1 MSKIAV
7 QLSEVINNV
16 ETNRQEVMQVKS
28 ELNGYR
34 LPDTFPVPW
43 SLQSSGVFDRI
54 NKHLERLR
62 SVKGIFETA
71 VEFTKLDRIEFGGL
85 RGRNL
90 SQRVSDIAID
100 YQRLY
105 NHWTL
110 VDFDV
115 FAVVGPES
123 VKFEGRLSEY
133 QARSDSLE
141 RALAQV
147 LIEAFNDCSTM
158 DHCIKVLRLIL
169 RKKITRIEFSKIESI
184 FTKLRFW

>member
-1 MSKIAV
+1 MKILKKYC
-7 QLSEVINNV
+7 Q
-16 ETNRQEVMQVKS
+16 TCRQEVLQSKS
-28 ELNGYR
+28 QLNTYR

-43 SLQSSGVFDRI
+43 SLQGSGVFDQL

-62 SVKGIFETA
+62 SLRGIFETA
-71 VEFTKLDRIEFGGL
+71 VEFSKLDRIEFGGL

-105 NHWTL
+105 NEWTL

-115 FAVVGPES
+115 FALEGPGS
-123 VKFEGRLSEY
+123 GKFDGRRSEY

-147 LIEAFNDCSTM
+147 FVEAFNDCSTM
-158 DHCIKVLRLIL
+158 VHCIKVDAVRLRA
-169 RKKITRIEFSKIESI
+169 KN
-184 FTKLRFW
+184 

>member
-1 MSKIAV
+1 
-7 QLSEVINNV
+7 
-16 ETNRQEVMQVKS
+16 MQAKS
-28 ELNGYR
+28 ELNAYR

-43 SLQSSGVFDRI
+43 PLQSNGVFDRL

-71 VEFTKLDRIEFGGL
+71 VEFSKLDRIEFGGL

-105 NHWTL
+105 NQWTL

-115 FAVVGPES
+115 FAVVGPAS
-123 VKFEGRLSEY
+123 LRFDGRLSEY

-147 LIEAFNDCSTM
+147 FVEAFNDCSTM
-158 DHCIKVLRLIL
+158 DHCIRVNPVYICPEINIIENTTMYILKVESLL
-169 RKKITRIEFSKIESI
+169 SKP
-184 FTKLRFW
+184 RF